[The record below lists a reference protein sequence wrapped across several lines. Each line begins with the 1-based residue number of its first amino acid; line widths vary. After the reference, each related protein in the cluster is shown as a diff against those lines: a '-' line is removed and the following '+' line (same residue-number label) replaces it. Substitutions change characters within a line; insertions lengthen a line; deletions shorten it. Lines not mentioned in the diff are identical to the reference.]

1 MPLLSIENLSAGYE
15 KDPVISEISL
25 EIPKS
30 CLFGIIGP
38 NGAGKTTLFRAMGK
52 ILHPWSGKIRYDG
65 KDIKNFSRRE
75 FAQKISV
82 IPQFHATIPPFT
94 VKEFVCFGRY
104 PHLNRFSALKTEDYL
119 IVDEILS
126 LLDISQ
132 YRDKK
137 ITSLSGGEMQRAFVA
152 QGLVQKPA
160 LILMDEPTSHLDITH
175 QIKILDLVKWLAEN
189 AGLTVVIILHDL
201 NLASAYCNFI
211 ALMKKGK
218 IFANGTP
225 AQVLTRENIEDV
237 YKTRVTIRQDQLTCK
252 PHIFIIP
259 GQFYGNENTEQLF

>member
-1 MPLLSIENLSAGYE
+1 LPLLSIESLSTGYE

-25 EIPKS
+25 EIPRS
-30 CLFGIIGP
+30 SLFGIIGP

-52 ILHPWSGKIRYDG
+52 ILHPWGGRILYDG
-65 KDIKNFSRRE
+65 EDIKNLSRRE

-82 IPQFHATIPPFT
+82 IPQFHTTIPPFT
-94 VKEFVCFGRY
+94 VKEFVCLGRY
-104 PHLNRFSALKTEDYL
+104 PHLNRFSTLKAADYM
-119 IVDEILS
+119 IVEEILS

-132 YRDKK
+132 YRDKM

-175 QIKILDLVKWLAEN
+175 QIKILDLVKALSEN
-189 AGLTVVIILHDL
+189 SGLTVVIILHDL

-211 ALMKKGK
+211 ALMKEGT

-225 AQVLTRENIEDV
+225 TQVLTRENIEDV
-237 YKTRVTIRQDQLTCK
+237 YKTRVHIRQDPLSCT
-252 PHIFIIP
+252 PHIFFIP
-259 GQFYGNENTEQLF
+259 GQFYGNKNTGPTS